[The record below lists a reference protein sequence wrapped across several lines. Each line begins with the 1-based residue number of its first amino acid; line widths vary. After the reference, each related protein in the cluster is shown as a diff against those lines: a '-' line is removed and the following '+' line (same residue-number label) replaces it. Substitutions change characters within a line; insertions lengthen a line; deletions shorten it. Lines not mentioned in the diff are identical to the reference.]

1 MSSYHQLMYHIV
13 IRTKDNRR
21 TIDTNQSR
29 HLFAYIGGIIKNKNC
44 HLYRINGIEDHL
56 HILTDIHPSI
66 ALADFIRDLKV
77 STSIGMKNCG
87 FFPSFE
93 GWSEKYGAFT
103 CSYPVSYTHLRAH
116 ETVLDLVCRLLLEK
130 KKKNTNT
137 LHKSKTTYN
146 NKTQRGTI
154 RH

>member
-1 MSSYHQLMYHIV
+1 MYHIV

-103 CSYPVSYTHLRAH
+103 CSY
-116 ETVLDLVCRLLLEK
+116 LDAGKIIEYIKNQQEHHKEVTFLDEYRRLLIESGISIEEK
-130 KKKNTNT
+130 
-137 LHKSKTTYN
+137 YFP
-146 NKTQRGTI
+146 
-154 RH
+154 

>member
-1 MSSYHQLMYHIV
+1 MYHIV

-77 STSIGMKNCG
+77 STSMWMKNCG

-103 CSYPVSYTHLRAH
+103 CSY
-116 ETVLDLVCRLLLEK
+116 LDAGKIIEYIKNQQEHHKEVTFLDEYRRLLIESGISIEEK
-130 KKKNTNT
+130 
-137 LHKSKTTYN
+137 YFP
-146 NKTQRGTI
+146 
-154 RH
+154 

>member
-77 STSIGMKNCG
+77 STSMWMKNCG

-103 CSYPVSYTHLRAH
+103 CSY
-116 ETVLDLVCRLLLEK
+116 LDAGKIIEYIKNQQEHHKEVTFLGEYRRLLIESGISIEEK
-130 KKKNTNT
+130 
-137 LHKSKTTYN
+137 YFP
-146 NKTQRGTI
+146 
-154 RH
+154 

>member
-77 STSIGMKNCG
+77 STSMWMKNCG

-103 CSYPVSYTHLRAH
+103 CSY
-116 ETVLDLVCRLLLEK
+116 LDAGKIIEYIKNQQEHHKEVTFLDEYRRLLIESGISIEEK
-130 KKKNTNT
+130 
-137 LHKSKTTYN
+137 YFP
-146 NKTQRGTI
+146 
-154 RH
+154 